1 MTDFPTLSDLADP
14 ADPAEAADA
23 ADAAP
28 AVGSIS
34 APAPERVKQILEW
47 LESEGFHARLDEDG
61 DVHIRHEGRD
71 VFILFDDDDPA
82 YIRFLAPGVFACDDS
97 AEQRFLVLNAAN
109 RLNASLKAAK
119 ICLRSDGAAYIS
131 VELFLNGIEAFRFV
145 APRCLDLLGGAT
157 WEFREQMRAEQRR
170 PASGSPAEPAEPAE
184 GPEETPSPTPAAQ
197 GAFGGGGGGSEEV
210 SSSTIGNLPNAF
222 AP

>member
-1 MTDFPTLSDLADP
+1 MTDFPTLSDLADTT
-14 ADPAEAADA
+14 DTTE
-23 ADAAP
+23 AAP
-28 AVGSIS
+28 ASGPIS
-34 APAPERVKQILEW
+34 APAPAPERVMRVLEW
-47 LESEGFHARLDEDG
+47 LESEGFRARLDEDG

-82 YIRFLAPGVFACDDS
+82 YVRFLAPCDDS
-97 AEQRFLVLNAAN
+97 AEQHFLVLNAAN

-119 ICLRSDGAAYIS
+119 ICLRSDGAAYIP

-170 PASGSPAEPAEPAE
+170 PVSGSPAEPAEPAE
-184 GPEETPSPTPAAQ
+184 GHEETPAPTPAAQ
-197 GAFGGGGGGSEEV
+197 GAFGCGGGGSEEV
-210 SSSTIGNLPNAF
+210 SSSTIGKLPNAF